1 MPAVAPLVT
10 GLFLLISSPSL
21 LPPGVS
27 IPYSLF
33 SSIIPQSA
41 LPAYK
46 SALPGASRSSVV
58 PRNESHLQKG
68 ENSPKIISCKWD
80 HLFLLSFSKNET
92 CSPRGYHLSQS
103 AFNNPKS
110 QIPLFVP
117 HSFFSNNEYEKCP
130 RFSQRSLTEWGLG
143 CLHPKVSFFRRAC
156 PALLAGC
163 GGSQAEAFR
172 KPATL

>member
-117 HSFFSNNEYEKCP
+117 HSFFSNNETCTRQGNLSPSGDIVSSACARKSVKPEKG
-130 RFSQRSLTEWGLG
+130 SG
-143 CLHPKVSFFRRAC
+143 RA
-156 PALLAGC
+156 
-163 GGSQAEAFR
+163 GGR
-172 KPATL
+172 KAD